1 MQFKGSSRPSKPV
14 SALAVIVGV
23 GFIILGITVAIPEAG
38 LFGWLW
44 TILAFLITGFHLFNI
59 LFANG
64 VAEEVYDITSAN
76 QKQPNEVGH
85 RMVEDRL
92 KKLEA
97 LKQKGII
104 SESEY
109 KAQREKILNEI

>member
-1 MQFKGSSRPSKPV
+1 MQFKGASRPSKPV

-23 GFIILGITVAIPEAG
+23 GFIIFGITVAIPEAG

-44 TILAFLITGFHLFNI
+44 TIFAFLITGFHVFNI
-59 LFANG
+59 LFAKG
-64 VAEEVYDITSAN
+64 LAEEVYDITSTDE
-76 QKQPNEVGH
+76 KQFNEVGH

-92 KKLEA
+92 KKLDV

-109 KAQREKILNEI
+109 RCQREKILNEI

>member
-1 MQFKGSSRPSKPV
+1 MQFKGASRPSKPV

-23 GFIILGITVAIPEAG
+23 GFIIFGITVAIPEAG
-38 LFGWLW
+38 IFGWLW

-59 LFANG
+59 LFENG

-76 QKQPNEVGH
+76 QKQFNEVGH
-85 RMVEDRL
+85 QTIEGRL
-92 KKLEA
+92 KKLDA

-109 KAQREKILNEI
+109 RTQREKILNEI